1 MVVPSAVGWVVRCTL
16 GARPPGHIGVVHA
29 VSAVFPHICALVGV
43 APSSARAGRA
53 VGGLPR
59 SRRRCRNEG
68 HKRQVTSGLARG
80 ALQVAVGGGQ
90 SLPQFRA
97 LVAGGLSCANVDG
110 ARTDLDLGVRVGAQ
124 VEIPGRRAG
133 GAGVR
138 GHDDERVVVCRGTAP
153 AWCGCARSGVRWS
166 AAGGRAVRPRGRGSG
181 RPSADRPRRAGVS
194 PSVASRGR
202 RCAVQ
207 STLSRAA
214 GARIRRRGVRCSARP
229 CQRRSCRRPGR
240 NCRGAGRRHS
250 SAVVRRADDGGGRHG
265 DVL

>member
-1 MVVPSAVGWVVRCTL
+1 MSA
-16 GARPPGHIGVVHA
+16 A
-29 VSAVFPHICALVGV
+29 FPHICVLVGA

-68 HKRQVTSGLARG
+68 HERQVTSGLARG

-110 ARTDLDLGVRVGAQ
+110 ARTDLDMGVRVGTQ

-138 GHDDERVVVCRGTAP
+138 GHDDERVVVCE
-153 AWCGCARSGVRWS
+153 VLH
-166 AAGGRAVRPRGRGSG
+166 
-181 RPSADRPRRAGVS
+181 RRDV
-194 PSVASRGR
+194 
-202 RCAVQ
+202 
-207 STLSRAA
+207 
-214 GARIRRRGVRCSARP
+214 GARGAAPGGLQQEDGLSAHAAEEAAARAPIDPGVQA
-229 CQRRSCRRPGR
+229 CR
-240 NCRGAGRRHS
+240 
-250 SAVVRRADDGGGRHG
+250 
-265 DVL
+265 